1 MMLYLTSKFQCQKI
15 IYLQLRLRVKK
26 GLDWVRIGC
35 MGSWSFLEVRNPAGR
50 VYSHTLPQSFCP
62 FSIFPFPHFSFI
74 FTLLITPFSHIS
86 FSFTTTTHFSFSLF
100 NSPLK
105 VAETFGGWIK
115 SSKENTKCVCVTI
128 RKLYESE
135 KKRKRLLG
143 SFIFWGECCLA
154 RGRFL
159 LDLMQ
164 ICGHGL

>member
-1 MMLYLTSKFQCQKI
+1 
-15 IYLQLRLRVKK
+15 
-26 GLDWVRIGC
+26 

-105 VAETFGGWIK
+105 VAETFGG
-115 SSKENTKCVCVTI
+115 
-128 RKLYESE
+128 
-135 KKRKRLLG
+135 
-143 SFIFWGECCLA
+143 
-154 RGRFL
+154 
-159 LDLMQ
+159 
-164 ICGHGL
+164 